1 MPTSKLR
8 RLQIMSENQM
18 KDRIVEEIKK
28 AKDAGQITTE
38 KVRGIVKEAV
48 SAAVAESKGGIEEL
62 RPVVKNAVAAAAE
75 CLKETGADVKKDI
88 EGAVDGAVAGARDRA
103 NQTVEATQEELRKLE
118 TRLEDEKTKLAEALR
133 EGLEGA
139 KKAGTALS
147 GDVKNRLES
156 TLTDIKLESTELLG
170 LTRQTVKEAVKQA
183 VESGKDVKETVAQ
196 ITGDATEKAI
206 KEGRFSADRAK
217 RIAEKVMS
225 GAVEA
230 AEEAGKEIK
239 DVASGAFE
247 GVQKGIASAVES
259 VGDKTKAFVREDLA
273 KTKEDL
279 EAIEGLFIETTRKVA
294 QRSGNVAKDVLNDLA
309 DQTKK
314 TTSALREKARH
325 AAEGTSEKLKK
336 AGKSAAKATAE
347 LAGKAVHVV
356 AEEARELGTRS
367 FSVTK
372 GAISGMWKG
381 AKDAIKKEKEEK

>member
-1 MPTSKLR
+1 
-8 RLQIMSENQM
+8 MSENQM
-18 KDRIVEEIKK
+18 KDRIVEELKK
-28 AKDAGQITTE
+28 AKEAGQITME
-38 KVRGIVKEAV
+38 KVSEIVRDAV
-48 SAAVAESKGGIEEL
+48 SAAVAETKGSVEAL
-62 RPVVKNAVAAAAE
+62 RPVVKDAVAAAVDGLKDAGADA
-75 CLKETGADVKKDI
+75 KETV
-88 EGAVDGAVAGARDRA
+88 EGAVEGAIAGVRNRGDQAA
-103 NQTVEATQEELRKLE
+103 EATRDELRKLE
-118 TRLEDEKTKLAEALR
+118 KRLEDEKTELAQILR
-133 EGLEGA
+133 KGLEGA
-139 KKAGTALS
+139 KEAGAALPE
-147 GDVKNRLES
+147 DVKGRVES
-156 TLTDIKLESTELLG
+156 AVSDIKLKSTELLG
-170 LTRQTVKEAVKQA
+170 LTRQTVKEAVKEA
-183 VESGKDVKETVAQ
+183 IESGKDVKETVVH
-196 ITGDATEKAI
+196 ITRGATEKAM

-239 DVASGAFE
+239 NVAVGAFE

-294 QRSGNVAKDVLNDLA
+294 QRSGDVAKDVLNDLA

-314 TTSALREKARH
+314 TTSVLREKARH

-381 AKDAIKKEKEEK
+381 AKEALKKDKEE